1 MTQNMQSVAL
11 IEYRLICIILP
22 KYVMHLFI
30 YIPNYFYKCE
40 KLPSMKEEIVKEI
53 VFQLVK

>member
-1 MTQNMQSVAL
+1 MTQNMQSLPL

-22 KYVMHLFI
+22 KYVMYLFI
-30 YIPNYFYKCE
+30 YIPNYFYKHD
-40 KLPSMKEEIVKEI
+40 KLPSMKDGIVKEI